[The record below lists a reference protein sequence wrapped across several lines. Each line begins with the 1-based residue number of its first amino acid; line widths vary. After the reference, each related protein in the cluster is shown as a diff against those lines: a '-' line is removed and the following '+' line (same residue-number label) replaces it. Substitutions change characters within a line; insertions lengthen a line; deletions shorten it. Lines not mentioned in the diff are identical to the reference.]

1 MDKELYMNE
10 LGKLL
15 EEIRRFAKLNGNW
28 TKEIMS
34 GNDMNILKDIAISTQ
49 ENIEIIGTASA
60 PENEPDIK
68 KILSSVD
75 QFVSD
80 IEASDPEK
88 LKESSQMLEAIKTEY
103 DQEKIR
109 TGKLL
114 EVFKMDLQEMELRE
128 KKRDA
133 LQAAVDM
140 DLNTYG
146 EVSATTLEVLEV
158 QHYKLSNQNQVQE
171 QEDTSKET
179 PKDSVEEQT
188 EQTVNEPENK
198 TEQSY
203 KAFVYMKNASDKKQK
218 PKIVYGNSPEDII
231 TTLQGW
237 NMGRTDAMKFR
248 TCYISK
254 LDVQKNEY
262 VNFAKYDVITGIDI
276 TPIYLN
282 IPHMD
287 RNKFLKTV
295 DQLKKDGAK
304 YNPDEKKF
312 YVTRQNDLNKFSKYL
327 PIMTVQP
334 EVSTD
339 QIQENYSYEKESIQE
354 DPKPDTNKSQKE
366 TAEAETI
373 EYNGQRYK
381 PLQYNVLELALKQ
394 NFTNEQMALLE
405 RPELSSDRLNEI
417 RFAIKDGLSAEQI
430 AMFATPEHE
439 QWQMD
444 FCRIGMQHGLKYA
457 ELQDVINPDNYS
469 REQWGERRN
478 QLAQL
483 IKAKERE
490 NSPLTP
496 DLTQTDRQKINGGKD
511 SVLSKISQN
520 KAKLEA
526 SQKDAAVQTRER
538 KEALER

>member
-1 MDKELYMNE
+1 MKEKYMNE
-10 LGKLL
+10 LGRLL
-15 EEIRRFAKLNGNW
+15 DEIKRFTKLNGNW

-34 GNDMNILKDIAISTQ
+34 GNDMKILKDIAISTR
-49 ENIEIIGTASA
+49 EIIEIIGASA
-60 PENEPDIK
+60 SENEPDIE
-68 KILSSVD
+68 KILSSIG
-75 QFVSD
+75 QFVSA

-88 LKESSQMLEAIKTEY
+88 LTESCQMLEAVKTEY
-103 DQEKIR
+103 EQEKIR
-109 TGKLL
+109 AGKLQ
-114 EVFKMDLQEMELRE
+114 EVFKTDLQEMELRE
-128 KKRDA
+128 KKR
-133 LQAAVDM
+133 AAMQDIVNM
-140 DLNTYG
+140 DLETYG

-158 QHYKLSNQNQVQE
+158 QHYKLSDQNQVQE
-171 QEDTSKET
+171 QEDTPKESSQE
-179 PKDSVEEQT
+179 SVKEQT
-188 EQTVNEPENK
+188 EQTADEHRNHA
-198 TEQSY
+198 EQSY
-203 KAFVYMKNASDKKQK
+203 KAFVYTKNASDKKQK
-218 PKIVYGNSPEDII
+218 PKVIYGNSPEDII

-248 TCYISK
+248 TCYISR

-262 VNFAKYDVITGIDI
+262 VNFAKYDVTTGIDV

-287 RNKFLKTV
+287 RNEFLKTV

-304 YNPDEKKF
+304 YNPVEKKF

-327 PIMTVQP
+327 PIMAVQT
-334 EVSTD
+334 EVSANQNQD
-339 QIQENYSYEKESIQE
+339 NYSYQEESRQE
-354 DPKPDTNKSQKE
+354 EQKPDTNRHQEE
-366 TAEAETI
+366 TAEDEAI

-417 RFAIKDGLSAEQI
+417 RFAIKDGLSAEKI
-430 AMFATPEHE
+430 ALFATPEHE

-457 ELQDVINPDNYS
+457 DLQDVINPDNYS

-483 IKAKERE
+483 IKAKERV
-490 NSPLTP
+490 NGGPLTP
-496 DLTQTDRQKINGGKD
+496 NLTQTGIQKQNGGKD

-526 SQKDAAVQTRER
+526 SQNDAAGQTRER

>member
-10 LGKLL
+10 LRGLL
-15 EEIRRFAKLNGNW
+15 DEILRFIKIYGNW
-28 TKEIMS
+28 TKELMT
-34 GNDMNILKDIAISTQ
+34 GNGMKIVKDIAISTQ
-49 ENIEIIGTASA
+49 ENIEIISNASA
-60 PENEPDIK
+60 SENEPDIK
-68 KILSSVD
+68 KLLSSIG
-75 QFVSD
+75 QFISA
-80 IEASDPEK
+80 IETSDPEK
-88 LKESSQMLEAIKTEY
+88 LTESYQMLEAIKAEY
-103 DQEKIR
+103 IQEKIK
-109 TGKLL
+109 TSKLQ
-114 EVFKMDLQEMELRE
+114 EVFKTDLQEMELRE
-128 KKRDA
+128 KKRNV
-133 LQAAVDM
+133 LQDIVDI
-140 DLNTYG
+140 DLKTLG
-146 EVSATTLEVLEV
+146 KVSATTLEVLKV
-158 QHYKLSNQNQVQE
+158 QHYKLSDQNQVQE
-171 QEDTSKET
+171 QEDTPKESSQE
-179 PKDSVEEQT
+179 PVKEQT
-188 EQTVNEPENK
+188 EQTADEPENQ

-203 KAFVYMKNASDKKQK
+203 KAFVYMKNVSDEKQK
-218 PKIVYGNSPEDII
+218 PKVIYGNSPEDII

-237 NMGRTDAMKFR
+237 NMGRTDTMKFH
-248 TCYISK
+248 TCYISR

-262 VNFAKYDVITGIDI
+262 VNFAKYDVTTGIDI

-287 RNKFLKTV
+287 RNEFLKTV

-304 YNPDEKKF
+304 YNPVEKKF

-334 EVSTD
+334 EVSAD
-339 QIQENYSYEKESIQE
+339 RNQDNYSEEESRQE
-354 DPKPDTNKSQKE
+354 DPKPETNRSQEE
-366 TAEAETI
+366 TAEAETV
-373 EYNGQRYK
+373 EYNGQRYN

-417 RFAIKDGLSAEQI
+417 RFAIKDGMSAEQI
-430 AMFATPEHE
+430 ALFATPEHE

-457 ELQDVINPDNYS
+457 DLQEIIHPDNYS

-483 IKAKERE
+483 IKAKDRV
-490 NSPLTP
+490 NGPLTP
-496 DLTQTDRQKINGGKD
+496 ELTQTDRQKTNGGKD

-526 SQKDAAVQTRER
+526 IQKDAAGQTMER
-538 KEALER
+538 KEVLDR

>member
-1 MDKELYMNE
+1 MSKENYMNE
-10 LGKLL
+10 LGRLL
-15 EEIRRFAKLNGNW
+15 DEIRRFTKLNGNF
-28 TKEIMS
+28 TKETMS
-34 GNDMNILKDIAISTQ
+34 GNDMKILKDIAISTQ
-49 ENIEIIGTASA
+49 EIIEIIGTASA
-60 PENEPDIK
+60 PENKPDIK
-68 KILSSVD
+68 KILSSVG
-75 QFVSD
+75 QFVPA

-88 LKESSQMLEAIKTEY
+88 LTESSQMLEAIKTEY
-103 DQEKIR
+103 EQEKIKA
-109 TGKLL
+109 GKLQ
-114 EVFKMDLQEMELRE
+114 EVFKTDLQEMELRE

-133 LQAAVDM
+133 LQAIVDM
-140 DLNTYG
+140 DLKAYG

-158 QHYKLSNQNQVQE
+158 QHYKLSDQNQVQE
-171 QEDTSKET
+171 QENLPKELVT
-179 PKDSVEEQT
+179 EQT
-188 EQTVNEPENK
+188 EQTVDEPGNQ

-203 KAFVYMKNASDKKQK
+203 KAFVYMKNDSDKKQK
-218 PKIVYGNSPEDII
+218 PKVIYGNSPEDII

-237 NMGRTDAMKFR
+237 NMGRTDAMKFH
-248 TCYISK
+248 TCYISR

-262 VNFAKYDVITGIDI
+262 VNFAKYDVTTGIDI

-287 RNKFLKTV
+287 RNGFLKTV

-304 YNPDEKKF
+304 YNHVEKKF

-339 QIQENYSYEKESIQE
+339 QIQDNYSYEEESIQE
-354 DPKPDTNKSQKE
+354 DSKPDTNKSQEE

-457 ELQDVINPDNYS
+457 DLQDVINPDNYS

-490 NSPLTP
+490 NSPLMP
-496 DLTQTDRQKINGGKD
+496 NLTQTGIQKPNGGKE

-526 SQKDAAVQTRER
+526 SQNDATGQTRER

>member
-1 MDKELYMNE
+1 MKKEKYMNE
-10 LGKLL
+10 LGRLL
-15 EEIRRFAKLNGNW
+15 DEIRRFTKLNGSW
-28 TKEIMS
+28 TKETIT
-34 GNDMNILKDIAISTQ
+34 GNDMNILKDIAVSTQ
-49 ENIEIIGTASA
+49 EIIEIIGTASA

-68 KILSSVD
+68 KILSSVG
-75 QFVSD
+75 QFVSA

-88 LKESSQMLEAIKTEY
+88 LTESYQMLEDIKTEY
-103 DQEKIR
+103 EQEKIR
-109 TGKLL
+109 VGKIMK
-114 EVFKMDLQEMELRE
+114 VFKTDLQEMELRE

-133 LQAAVDM
+133 LQDIVNM
-140 DLNTYG
+140 DLEAYG
-146 EVSATTLEVLEV
+146 KVSAMTLEVLEV
-158 QHYKLSNQNQVQE
+158 QHYKLSGQNQVQE
-171 QEDTSKET
+171 QEDSQKE
-179 PKDSVEEQT
+179 SVTEQK
-188 EQTVNEPENK
+188 EQTVNEPGNQ

-203 KAFVYMKNASDKKQK
+203 KAFVYMKNDSDKKQK
-218 PKIVYGNSPEDII
+218 PKVIYGNSPEDII

-248 TCYISK
+248 TCYIYR
-254 LDVQKNEY
+254 LDVQTNEY
-262 VNFAKYDVITGIDI
+262 VNFAKYDVTTGIDI

-287 RNKFLKTV
+287 RNGFLKTV

-304 YNPDEKKF
+304 YNHVEKKF

-339 QIQENYSYEKESIQE
+339 QIQDNYSYEEESIQE
-354 DPKPDTNKSQKE
+354 DPKPDTNKSQEE

-457 ELQDVINPDNYS
+457 DLQDVINPDNYS

-496 DLTQTDRQKINGGKD
+496 NLTQTDRQKTNGGKE

-520 KAKLEA
+520 KVKLEA
-526 SQKDAAVQTRER
+526 SQNDAGKARER
-538 KEALER
+538 REELDR

>member
-1 MDKELYMNE
+1 MKEKYMNE
-10 LGKLL
+10 LGRLL
-15 EEIRRFAKLNGNW
+15 DEIKRFTKLNGNW

-34 GNDMNILKDIAISTQ
+34 GKDIEILKEIAISTQ
-49 ENIEIIGTASA
+49 ENIEIIGAASIA
-60 PENEPDIK
+60 ENEPDIK
-68 KILSSVD
+68 RTLSSVG
-75 QFVSD
+75 QFVSA

-88 LKESSQMLEAIKTEY
+88 LTESCQMLEAIKTEY
-103 DQEKIR
+103 EQEKIR
-109 TGKLL
+109 AGKLQ
-114 EVFKMDLQEMELRE
+114 EVFKTDLQEMELRE

-133 LQAAVDM
+133 LQEIVNM
-140 DLNTYG
+140 DLETYG

-158 QHYKLSNQNQVQE
+158 QHYKLSDQNQVQE
-171 QEDTSKET
+171 QEDTPKESSKE
-179 PKDSVEEQT
+179 SVKEQT
-188 EQTVNEPENK
+188 EQTADEHRNH

-203 KAFVYMKNASDKKQK
+203 KAFVYMKNVSDEKQK
-218 PKIVYGNSPEDII
+218 PKVIYGNSPEDII

-262 VNFAKYDVITGIDI
+262 VNFAKYDVTTGIDI

-287 RNKFLKTV
+287 RNEFLKTV

-304 YNPDEKKF
+304 YNPVEKRF

-327 PIMTVQP
+327 PIMAVQP
-334 EVSTD
+334 EISTD
-339 QIQENYSYEKESIQE
+339 QIQDNYSYEEESIQE
-354 DPKPDTNKSQKE
+354 NPKPDTNKSQEE

-381 PLQYNVLELALKQ
+381 PLQYNVLEIALKQ

-457 ELQDVINPDNYS
+457 DLQDVINPDNYS

-496 DLTQTDRQKINGGKD
+496 NLIQTGIQKSNGGKD

-526 SQKDAAVQTRER
+526 SQNDAAGKTRER
-538 KEALER
+538 REELDR

>member
-1 MDKELYMNE
+1 MNKDNYMNE
-10 LGKLL
+10 LGRLL
-15 EEIRRFAKLNGNW
+15 DEIRRFTKLNGNF
-28 TKEIMS
+28 TKEKMS
-34 GNDMNILKDIAISTQ
+34 GNDINILKEIAISTQ
-49 ENIEIIGTASA
+49 EIIEIIGTASE

-68 KILSSVD
+68 KILSSVG
-75 QFVSD
+75 QFVKA

-88 LKESSQMLEAIKTEY
+88 LTESSQMLEAIKTEY
-103 DQEKIR
+103 EQEKIKA
-109 TGKLL
+109 GKLQ
-114 EVFKMDLQEMELRE
+114 EVFKTDLQEMELRE

-133 LQAAVDM
+133 LQAIVNM
-140 DLNTYG
+140 DLEAYG
-146 EVSATTLEVLEV
+146 KVSAMTLEVLEV
-158 QHYKLSNQNQVQE
+158 QHYKLSGQNQVQE
-171 QEDTSKET
+171 QENPPKELVT
-179 PKDSVEEQT
+179 EQT
-188 EQTVNEPENK
+188 EQTVDEPGNQ

-203 KAFVYMKNASDKKQK
+203 KAFVYMKNDSDKKQK
-218 PKIVYGNSPEDII
+218 PKVIYGNSPEDII

-237 NMGRTDAMKFR
+237 NMGRTDAMRFH
-248 TCYISK
+248 TCYISR

-262 VNFAKYDVITGIDI
+262 VNFAKYDVTTGIDI

-287 RNKFLKTV
+287 RNGFLKTV

-304 YNPDEKKF
+304 YNSVKKKF

-327 PIMTVQP
+327 PIMAIQP

-339 QIQENYSYEKESIQE
+339 QIQENFSYEEESIQE
-354 DPKPDTNKSQKE
+354 DPKPDTNKSQ

-373 EYNGQRYK
+373 EYNGQHYK

-457 ELQDVINPDNYS
+457 DLQDVINPDNYS

-496 DLTQTDRQKINGGKD
+496 NLIQTGIQKSNGGKD

-526 SQKDAAVQTRER
+526 SQNDAAGKTRER
-538 KEALER
+538 REELDR